1 MVARVRVTGG
11 KGQQDVLFPSQE
23 LTYGSLVEAD
33 EKTFELMKTIGI
45 KFDDEM
51 DDATGVYLGTIDVS
65 AVKSVNLSR
74 LLSSNRRSYPIYLMD
89 KTDELIGF
97 WRNCFW
103 FDDQNA
109 AISRSSRYLEG
120 VMMTSVPIYL
130 A

>member
-1 MVARVRVTGG
+1 
-11 KGQQDVLFPSQE
+11 
-23 LTYGSLVEAD
+23 
-33 EKTFELMKTIGI
+33 
-45 KFDDEM
+45 M

-97 WRNCFW
+97 WRNGFW

-109 AISRSSRYLEG
+109 EISRSSRYLEG